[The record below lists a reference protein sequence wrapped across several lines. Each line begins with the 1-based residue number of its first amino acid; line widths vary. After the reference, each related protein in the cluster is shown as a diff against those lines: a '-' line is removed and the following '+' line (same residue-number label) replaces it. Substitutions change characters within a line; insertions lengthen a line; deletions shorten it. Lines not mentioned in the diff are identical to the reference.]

1 LPLPTAHDPRAARL
15 PPAARAF
22 RAAHAAIAA
31 AMLGA
36 LGWLWI
42 CALTGRR
49 GRALR
54 LAGGTLVAEGVLV
67 AANRGDCPLGPVQAR
82 LGDPVPLFE
91 LVLSPR
97 AARLAVPALG
107 AATAAALA
115 VVAVRDRAAA

>member
-1 LPLPTAHDPRAARL
+1 LPPTTAPDAPAVPLPR
-15 PPAARAF
+15 AARAF
-22 RAAHAAIAA
+22 RAAHAAIAV
-31 AMLGA
+31 AMLAA
-36 LGWLWI
+36 LVWLWV

-54 LAGGTLVAEGVLV
+54 LAGGTLVAEGALV
-67 AANRGDCPLGPVQAR
+67 AANRGDCPLGPLQAR

-97 AARLAVPALG
+97 AARLAVPVLG

-115 VVAVRDRAAA
+115 VIAVRDRAGA